1 MEQYLGYSIDLI
13 SFHII
18 LLAIEEDFSIYI
30 VLLTVRM
37 LEIGVSEYCRLTPYV
52 ECNLNFHT
60 FVYQAQCRCLPGN
73 CYSIRSS
80 DPNVICPL
88 LVFTR

>member
-30 VLLTVRM
+30 VLFTVRM
-37 LEIGVSEYCRLTPYV
+37 LEIGVSEHCVDLLSMLNAISTSIHLYIKLNADVCPTIVTP
-52 ECNLNFHT
+52 F
-60 FVYQAQCRCLPGN
+60 
-73 CYSIRSS
+73 
-80 DPNVICPL
+80 DPQTP
-88 LVFTR
+88 T